1 MSKPISRRDFLK
13 KLAAGAAGAAV
24 VPGLFADSK
33 QKPGKLLPAS
43 DVIWCN
49 DVAATTGTTINQ
61 SIVQIMMDTSMRR
74 LTGISNL
81 GDAWRSLFPGITTA
95 SVICIK
101 VNCIN
106 SALSSHRLLVETVIN
121 GLAQMNIGGQNFIRN
136 NAIIWDRTNGEL
148 TGAGYTIYTGGT
160 PTQHRV
166 FGTNQTGIG
175 YDATRPLTIQR
186 DSGTISVQPSRI
198 MSALSNYMINVAC
211 LKDHG
216 APAMTFC
223 LKNHYGSCNPVP
235 CGAGDGNNS
244 PEIPSLNQQIRDV
257 LNKQEKIFIVDGLF
271 GIYNGG
277 PGGSPQSWLT
287 FAPKNTPDSL
297 LMSRDPVAID
307 YQGEQ
312 IIDAERARR
321 GLPAKDAAHIRT
333 AAQAPYNLGTMDIN
347 LIRIQNPSGVE
358 EERAERVDGIVLYQ
372 NQPNPFSGT
381 TIIRYAVKEPTR
393 VTVKITD
400 KAGRAVRTL
409 ADKMHNPGIFEVMWN
424 GRDRVGRKTAAGVY
438 VYTIKAGRRSVS
450 KTMVVAN

>member
-1 MSKPISRRDFLK
+1 MNRITRRDFLK
-13 KLAAGAAGAAV
+13 KLAIGAAGVSAV
-24 VPGLFADSK
+24 PRLLASDGT
-33 QKPGKLLPAS
+33 KPDRLLPAS
-43 DVIWCN
+43 DVIWCS

-61 SIVQIMMDTSMRR
+61 SIVQIMMDASIRR

-81 GDAWRSLFPGITTA
+81 GDAWRSLFPGITTS

-121 GLAQMNIGGQNFIRN
+121 GLAQMNIGGQTFIRN

-148 TGAGYTIYTGGT
+148 TGAGYTIYTGSIA
-160 PTQHRV
+160 TQHRV
-166 FGTNQTGIG
+166 FGTNQSGVG
-175 YDATRPLTIQR
+175 YDSTRPLTIQR
-186 DSGTISVQPSRI
+186 DSGTITVQPSRI
-198 MSALSNYMINVAC
+198 ISSLSNYMINVAC

-216 APAMTFC
+216 GPAMTLD
-223 LKNHYGSCNPVP
+223 LKNHYGSCSPVP

-257 LNKQEKIFIVDGLF
+257 LTKQEKIFIVDGLF

-277 PGGSPQSWLT
+277 PGGPPQSWLT

-312 IIDAERARR
+312 IINAERIRR
-321 GLPAKDAAHIRT
+321 SMAAKYAAHIRT
-333 AAQAPYNLGTMDIN
+333 AAVAPYNLGTMDIN

-381 TIIRYAVKEPTR
+381 TIVRYAVKERTK
-393 VTVKITD
+393 VTIKITD
-400 KAGRAVRTL
+400 KAGRVVRTL

-424 GRDRVGRKTAAGVY
+424 SRDRGGRKVAAGVY
-438 VYTIKAGRRSVS
+438 VYTLKTGRRSVS
-450 KTMVVAN
+450 KTMVVSN